1 MRKKGRGVIVQLAI
15 AMPLL
20 TLLLSLGCA
29 KLILSETVGEEK
41 IELLACIVT
50 AVVSFAA
57 GLYTA
62 LRSRQKRLVFG
73 MVAAGAY
80 ACCLLIGNLLFF
92 GIGYGR
98 ILPILLSVL
107 GTGFLGSLLGAAK
120 RRKYA

>member
-15 AMPLL
+15 AMPAL
-20 TLLLSLGCA
+20 TVLLSLGCA

-41 IELLACIVT
+41 TELLACIVA
-50 AVVSFAA
+50 AVVSFTAS
-57 GLYTA
+57 LYAA
-62 LRSRQKRLVFG
+62 LRAPQKKLICG
-73 MVAAGAY
+73 MTAAGAY
-80 ACCLLIGNLLFF
+80 ALCLAAGNLLFF

-107 GTGFLGSLLGAAK
+107 GAGLLGSLPGAAK